1 MSCKGL
7 KDSEYRNCM
16 AKYRRESKKAF
27 PNFNQQTDT
36 VVTRR
41 SNSISG
47 LTKMNSRLTGN
58 KDAQTVITKGK
69 GKYPYISR
77 TLLKK
82 Q

>member
-1 MSCKGL
+1 
-7 KDSEYRNCM
+7 M
-16 AKYRRESKKAF
+16 AEYRRESKRVF

-41 SNSISG
+41 SNSGSG
-47 LTKMNSRLTGN
+47 LAKMTSRMTAN
-58 KDAQTVITKGK
+58 TNAQTVNTKGK
-69 GKYPYISR
+69 GKYPYISH

>member
-7 KDSEYRNCM
+7 KGSALKNCM
-16 AKYRRESKKAF
+16 AKYRKESKRVF

-41 SNSISG
+41 SNSVSG
-47 LTKMNSRLTGN
+47 LAKMNSRLTEN
-58 KDAQTVITKGK
+58 TNAQTVITKGK
-69 GKYPYISR
+69 GKYPYTSR

>member
-7 KDSEYRNCM
+7 KGSALRKCM
-16 AKYRRESKKAF
+16 AEYRRESKRVF

-41 SNSISG
+41 SNSVSG
-47 LTKMNSRLTGN
+47 LTKMTN
-58 KDAQTVITKGK
+58 KLKANTDAKTVYTKGK
-69 GKYPYISR
+69 GEYPYTSR

>member
-1 MSCKGL
+1 
-7 KDSEYRNCM
+7 M
-16 AKYRRESKKAF
+16 AEYRRESKRVF

-41 SNSISG
+41 SNSGSG
-47 LTKMNSRLTGN
+47 LAKMTSRLTAN
-58 KDAQTVITKGK
+58 TNAQTVNTKGK
-69 GKYPYISR
+69 GKHPYISR

>member
-7 KDSEYRNCM
+7 KGSALRKCM
-16 AKYRRESKKAF
+16 AEYRRESKRVF

-41 SNSISG
+41 SNSGSG
-47 LTKMNSRLTGN
+47 LAKMTSRLTVN
-58 KDAQTVITKGK
+58 TNAQTVNTKGK